1 VTAVVKHMAR
11 TPAAAAS
18 PARTPVQARN
28 SHLRERFPARPAGA
42 WWPLTAQT
50 AEETLRRLTSPPFL
64 CERQATRAGRRR
76 GVTKLLDW
84 LGSFPG
90 DTWQQRWRA
99 SGAEGYPGAAWVQ
112 LPLGWLRERSLRA
125 SYDAEELAAGL
136 LMLICGDVIR
146 PGLPWMLTRTH
157 RYLASVMA
165 ATRDPDGFDRL
176 RQLTGAGAAGS
187 AKDAQIAATRIATL
201 LACKGG
207 LISDIT
213 VGDCVELADTQRLVH
228 ARGGQKKVDFYLRL
242 RALGIFP
249 ADAPATIRAFG
260 LAQGQLSI
268 EELVDRY
275 RLQSQPVRDLLVD
288 YLRERQPALDYA
300 SLDVISASLAGLF
313 WAQIEALSPGIGSLR
328 LPPEVACAWKQNLQT
343 KKRTTVNGDGEQVVI
358 TSPRLN
364 VKDELLRVRAF
375 YLDITQWA
383 TEDPARW
390 APWAVP
396 CPVSDAEIRR
406 SKDRKHR
413 KARMDQRTR
422 ERLPVL
428 PVLVRTAAERRAATR
443 RRLQAARETEPGM
456 LIPDTDGTLRRAVT
470 PKATGRHVWAEDT
483 ATGKRRNLSYQEE
496 EAFWAFAAIEV
507 LRLTGVR
514 CEELL
519 ELTHHGITEYRLPS
533 TGELVPLL
541 QIAPS
546 KTDEERLLLVGPE
559 LADVLSAIISR
570 LRGPCGAIPLV
581 ASYDVRE
588 RVWNPP
594 MPLLFQ
600 RGIGSENRAF
610 TPTAIR
616 KLLINALAATGLTDA
631 NGDPLIFSP
640 HDFRRIFV
648 TDAIMSGLPPHIAQ
662 VICGHKNIDTTIGYK
677 AIYPAETIE
686 AHRAF
691 IARRRTTRPSE
702 EYRTPTEEEWDAFL
716 AHFEKRKVSV
726 GTCARAFSTPC
737 IHEHACVRC
746 SLLRPDPAQRAR
758 LEEIRRNLHDRI
770 AEAEREGWL
779 GEVEGLK
786 VSLAGTEDKL
796 TQIDAAL
803 RRQASGVQLGMP
815 AFPDIVARTAAP
827 EHPKTGQ

>member
-1 VTAVVKHMAR
+1 MTAVVKHTAR
-11 TPAAAAS
+11 NKPGTAGAATPAQ
-18 PARTPVQARN
+18 PRN
-28 SHLRERFPARPAGA
+28 SQLRRQFPPRSVQE
-42 WWPLTAQT
+42 WWPATAQG
-50 AEETLRRLTSPPFL
+50 EDEVLRRLTSPPFL
-64 CERQATRAGRRR
+64 PEVQATRAGRRR
-76 GVTKLLDW
+76 GTAKLLSW
-84 LGSFPG
+84 LSSFPG
-90 DTWQQRWRA
+90 DTWQQRWEASRA
-99 SGAEGYPGAAWVQ
+99 EDHPGSSWVQ
-112 LPLGWLRERSLRA
+112 LPARWLQENGLGA
-125 SYDAEELAAGL
+125 SYDDNDLSSGL

-146 PGLPWMLTRTH
+146 PGLAWMLTRGH
-157 RYLASVMA
+157 KYLAPVMA
-165 ATRDPDGFDRL
+165 EARDPAGFARL
-176 RQLTGAGAAGS
+176 RELAETGPAS
-187 AKDAQIAATRIATL
+187 ARKDARLAATRIATM
-201 LACKGG
+201 LACRGG
-207 LISDIT
+207 VISDIT
-213 VGDCVELADTQRLVH
+213 VGDCVELADTQRRVH
-228 ARGGQKKVDFYLRL
+228 VRGGQNKVDFYLRL

-249 ADAPATIRAFG
+249 GDAPATIRAFG
-260 LAQGQLSI
+260 MAQGQLTV
-268 EELVDRY
+268 EELVGRY
-275 RLQSQPVRDLLVD
+275 RLQSKPVRDLLVD
-288 YLRERQPALDYA
+288 YLRERQPVLDYA
-300 SLDVISASLAGLF
+300 SLEAMASSLAGLF
-313 WAQIEALSPGIGSLR
+313 WARIEALSPGISTLR
-328 LPPEVACAWKQNLQT
+328 LPPEVARAWKEDLLT
-343 KKRTTVNGDGEQVVI
+343 VKRTVTGPGGQKTVV
-358 TSPRLN
+358 TRPRLN
-364 VKDELLRVRAF
+364 AKGELLRVRAF
-375 YLDITQWA
+375 YLDIAQWA
-383 TEDPARW
+383 TEEPGRW
-390 APWAVP
+390 AQWAVP
-396 CPVSDAEIRR
+396 SPVSDAEINWARERR
-406 SKDRKHR
+406 RR

-428 PVLVRTAAERRAATR
+428 PVLTRTAAERKNATAR
-443 RRLQAARETEPGM
+443 QLQAAMTTPPGE
-456 LIPDTDGTLRRAVT
+456 IIEGTSGTLRRAVAPT
-470 PKATGRHVWAEDT
+470 ANGRHVWAEGT
-483 ATGKRRNLSYQEE
+483 AAGKRRNLSYEEE
-496 EAFWAFAAIEV
+496 EAFWAFATIEV
-507 LRLTGVR
+507 LRLTGIR

-519 ELTHHGITEYRLPS
+519 ELTHHGITEYRLPA

-546 KTDEERLLLVGPE
+546 KTDTERLLLVSPE

>member
-1 VTAVVKHMAR
+1 MTAVVKHMAR
-11 TPAAAAS
+11 KPAASAS
-18 PARTPVQARN
+18 PVPTPVQGRK
-28 SHLRERFPARPAGA
+28 SQLRARFPARLAEA
-42 WWPLTAQT
+42 WWPHTAQGH
-50 AEETLRRLTSPPFL
+50 EEMLRRLTSPPFD
-64 CERQATRAGRRR
+64 CERKATRAARRR
-76 GVTKLLDW
+76 GVTKLLRW
-84 LGSFPG
+84 LTSFPG
-90 DTWQQRWRA
+90 DTWQQRWLA
-99 SGAEGYPGAAWVQ
+99 AGAEEHPGASWVQ
-112 LPLGWLRERSLRA
+112 LPLDWLRGHGLPA
-125 SYDAEELAAGL
+125 SYDPEELSAGL

-157 RYLASVMA
+157 RYLASAMA
-165 ATRDPDGFDRL
+165 ETRDPAGFGRL
-176 RQLTGAGAAGS
+176 CQLAEAGPPASRA
-187 AKDAQIAATRIATL
+187 DARVAATRIATL

-207 LISDIT
+207 LISDVT
-213 VGDCVELADTQRLVH
+213 VGDCVELADTQRQVH

-260 LAQGQLSI
+260 LAQGQLSTG
-268 EELVDRY
+268 ELVDRY
-275 RLQSQPVRDLLVD
+275 RLACRPIRDLIVD

-300 SLDVISASLAGLF
+300 SLDAISASLAGLF
-313 WAQIEALSPGIGSLR
+313 WARIEALSPGISSLR
-328 LPPEVACAWKQNLQT
+328 LPPDVARAWKHDLQT
-343 KKRTTVNGDGEQVVI
+343 KKRTITGDGGEQTVI
-358 TSPRLN
+358 ASPRLN
-364 VKDELLRVRAF
+364 AKDELLRVRAF
-375 YLDITQWA
+375 YLDIAQWA

-396 CPVSDAEIRR
+396 CPVSDAEISRA
-406 SKDRKHR
+406 KDRKHR

-428 PVLVRTAAERRAATR
+428 PVLVSTAADRRAATA
-443 RRLQAARETEPGM
+443 RRLQAARDTEPGA
-456 LIPDTDGTLRRAVT
+456 LIPDTGARLRRAVT
-470 PKATGRHVWAEDT
+470 AKATGRHVWAEDT
-483 ATGKRRNLSYQEE
+483 ATGRRRNLSWEEE

-507 LRLTGVR
+507 LRLTGIR

-519 ELTHHGITEYRLPS
+519 ELTHHSITEYRLPS

-546 KTDEERLLLVGPE
+546 KTDTERLLLVDPE
-559 LADVLSAIISR
+559 LADVLSAVVSR
-570 LRGPCGAIPLV
+570 LRALGGAVPLV

-600 RGIGSENRAF
+600 RAIGSENRAF

-616 KLLINALAATGLTDA
+616 NLLISALAATGLTGA
-631 NGDPLIFSP
+631 SGDPLIFSP

-677 AIYPAETIE
+677 AVYPAETIE

-691 IARRRTTRPSE
+691 IARRRATRPGE
-702 EYRTPTEEEWDAFL
+702 EYRTPTDEEWDAFL
-716 AHFEKRKVSV
+716 AHFEKRKVSA
-726 GTCARAFSTPC
+726 GTCARAFGTPC

-746 SLLRPDPAQRAR
+746 SLLRPDPAQRHR

-786 VSLAGTEDKL
+786 VSLAGTSDKL
-796 TQIDAAL
+796 AQIDATL
-803 RRQASGVQLGMP
+803 RRQATTVQLGMP
-815 AFPDIVARTAAP
+815 ALPNTATHSPA
-827 EHPKTGQ
+827 QDC